1 MHQGEQV
8 DTAIIL
14 LEEKQNVLLT
24 KAMQFN
30 INDLILNAEQKQDH
44 KLILRAIIMPLNSLV
59 FVSTK
64 TFLDQYFC

>member
-8 DTAIIL
+8 DKTIIL

-30 INDLILNAEQKQDH
+30 ITDLILNAEQKQDQ
-44 KLILRAIIMPLNSLV
+44 KLILRAIIIPLNSLV
-59 FVSTK
+59 FVSTT

>member
-8 DTAIIL
+8 DKTIIL

-30 INDLILNAEQKQDH
+30 INDLILNAEQKQDQ
-44 KLILRAIIMPLNSLV
+44 KLILRAIIIPLNSLV
-59 FVSTK
+59 FVSTT